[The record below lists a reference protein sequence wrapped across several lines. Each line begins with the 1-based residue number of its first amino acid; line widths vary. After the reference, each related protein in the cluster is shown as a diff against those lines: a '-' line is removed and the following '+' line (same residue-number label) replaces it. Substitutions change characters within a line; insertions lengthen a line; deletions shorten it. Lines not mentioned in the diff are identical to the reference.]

1 MKENNK
7 ELNQKNNIKNDI
19 KKRSIKIMRTKIGLK
34 NTEW

>member
-19 KKRSIKIMRTKIGLK
+19 KKRAIKIMRTKIGLK